1 MATPTVIITRAALG
15 IVFASIALAGCNKSA
30 DNGTPGQV
38 VDRTIAQAESKASE
52 MKDQATAGMEKAED
66 QAKAV
71 TRDAREATQHAADTA
86 GNKVADAVIT
96 TEINAELAKD
106 SRLSALKINVDTAEG
121 KVALSGSAPDAE
133 SKARATQLA
142 LAVKGVVGV
151 DNRLTI
157 VPDKM

>member
-1 MATPTVIITRAALG
+1 MITPTLITRAALG
-15 IVFASIALAGCNKSA
+15 VVFASIALAGCNRSA
-30 DNGTPGQV
+30 DSGTPGQA
-38 VDRTIAQAESKASE
+38 VDRTIAQAEKKANE

-66 QAKAV
+66 QAKAA
-71 TRDAREATQHAADTA
+71 TQDAREAAQHAADMA

-121 KVALSGSAPDAE
+121 KVSLSGSAPDAE

-142 LAVKGVVGV
+142 TAVKGVVSV
-151 DNRLTI
+151 DNRLTV